1 MIINANSIISH
12 VFQIKNEITKH
23 VNVIVKNST
32 FSKKIIIGMVAQ
44 AFENMANNW
53 KSIADTS
60 EIVCNKITNATDT
73 VSTNVTNTI
82 PTFMTNSI

>member
-1 MIINANSIISH
+1 MIINANSITSH

-23 VNVIVKNST
+23 VNVIVKNSI

-44 AFENMANNW
+44 AFENMATNW

-82 PTFMTNSI
+82 PTSMTNSI

>member
-1 MIINANSIISH
+1 MWLLKIAY
-12 VFQIKNEITKH
+12 FQ
-23 VNVIVKNST
+23 
-32 FSKKIIIGMVAQ
+32 KKIIIGMVAQ
-44 AFENMANNW
+44 AFEIMATSW

-82 PTFMTNSI
+82 PTSMASSI